1 MRSLGSLVL
10 SGLAVTASAAGL
22 WFLSDKVLAQDKPT
36 FKAKVDLVV
45 LSFTVEDG
53 RGRYINGLKPS
64 DFKILEDGINQKIST
79 FAEGNKPP
87 MQVMAD
93 GTLKPMVNPDAGDP
107 SKPGSDIRTDSLI
120 GTNVFLLFDTSNFM
134 YRGFVYAEDAIADFI
149 RGVDKADSVA
159 VYTFSRNLSRAS
171 NLSHNRNDAIFGLRK
186 AVAGDPCPRCP
197 GGTLTS
203 YRGIEAGHIFVL
215 GTKYSHVMGATYI
228 DEKQQIRDLVMGCY
242 GIGVSRLVATTI
254 EQHNDANGMIWPM
267 SVAPYHVHLVTIGRD
282 ENLLAVARDLYRG
295 LQAANVEVLWDDR
308 DERPGVKF
316 KDADLIGIPLRVTIG
331 AKGLAEGRIE
341 LKARTE
347 TDPKK
352 AELLLLADAAAQIA
366 GRVKAGLAAS

>member
-1 MRSLGSLVL
+1 
-10 SGLAVTASAAGL
+10 
-22 WFLSDKVLAQDKPT
+22 
-36 FKAKVDLVV
+36 
-45 LSFTVEDG
+45 
-53 RGRYINGLKPS
+53 
-64 DFKILEDGINQKIST
+64 
-79 FAEGNKPP
+79 
-87 MQVMAD
+87 MA
-93 GTLKPMVNPDAGDP
+93 T
-107 SKPGSDIRTDSLI
+107 T
-120 GTNVFLLFDTSNFM
+120 
-134 YRGFVYAEDAIADFI
+134 
-149 RGVDKADSVA
+149 
-159 VYTFSRNLSRAS
+159 
-171 NLSHNRNDAIFGLRK
+171 
-186 AVAGDPCPRCP
+186 GDPCPRCP

-215 GTKYSHVMGATYI
+215 GTKYSHAMGATYI

-366 GRVKAGLAAS
+366 GRVKAGLATG